1 MEERNSI
8 RTVQAA
14 IDDAKSVIR
23 TPWLARTQ
31 WLERYVGIDMVK
43 LVEMTERPKT
53 EEWMLN
59 VWNDVGAMV
68 ERTFDGIKDVHG
80 RSWDRILYW
89 LASPNRETI
98 SKDPMNFYLKAE
110 TVERY
115 ASYWQRF
122 LCFCLRAMDEE
133 LQGVK
138 FTEEQTHELNILR
151 ELYVLDENRMNLPR
165 LKRKQN
171 LICSIRFIKQT
182 VFEVG
187 LPVLVYYS
195 GILGF
200 NKEGGTWRQPE
211 HYTNILAGI
220 LWCMRV
226 LVLEYALPTGSRDRL
241 AQDEITPLQRFKLVR
256 DEFLVEETECPF
268 ATLHT
273 LMNYG
278 FIVGK
283 DAIGNTGVNWSAD
296 GEVLYIRGNEIR
308 MTDWKRFLHELMLK
322 AEEKLGR
329 VLLFRADGTL
339 PNFNLW
345 EVEDNQALTHIGYY
359 FGRRDEEEWTRV
371 RKEMLQRNRDRGDR
385 YGLIE
390 RDNHNGR
397 AFVQAAV
404 DEYKRVET
412 EFREML
418 YILMLGTCG
427 PPPRVTEMTSI
438 KYMNSREGSRNIFVM
453 GGQVML
459 VTEYHKSQSIMKKQ
473 KVLPY

>member
-1 MEERNSI
+1 MEERDSI

-14 IDDAKSVIR
+14 IDDAKSVVR

-31 WLERYVGIDMVK
+31 WLERYVGVDMVK

-59 VWNDVGAMV
+59 IWNDVGAIV
-68 ERTFDGIKDVHG
+68 EHAFDGVKDVYG

-89 LASPNRETI
+89 LASPNRETT
-98 SKDPMNFYLKAE
+98 SKDPINFYLKAE

-122 LCFCLRAMDEE
+122 VCFCLRAMDEE
-133 LQGVK
+133 LQGLK

-171 LICSIRFIKQT
+171 LICLIRFIKQT

-187 LPVLVYYS
+187 LPILVYYS

-211 HYTNILAGI
+211 YYTNILAGI

-256 DEFLVEETECPF
+256 NEFLVEETECPF

-278 FIVGK
+278 FILAK
-283 DAIGNTGVNWSAD
+283 DAIGKTGVNWSAD
-296 GEVLYIRGNEIR
+296 GEVLYIRGNEIW
-308 MTDWKRFLHELMLK
+308 MPDWKRFLHELTAK
-322 AEEKLGR
+322 AEDTLATG
-329 VLLFRADGTL
+329 LLFRSDGTL
-339 PNFNLW
+339 PNCNLW
-345 EVEDNQALTHIGYY
+345 EIEDNQALTHVGYY
-359 FGRRDEEEWTRV
+359 FGRRDNDEWKTV
-371 RKEMLQRNRDRGDR
+371 RIELLQRIEEMNDL

-390 RDNHNGR
+390 RDTENGG
-397 AFVQAAV
+397 AFVQVAV
-404 DEYKRVET
+404 DEYKRVEK

-418 YILMLGTCG
+418 YILMLVTCG
-427 PPPRVTEMTSI
+427 LPPRVTEMTSI
-438 KYMNSREGSRNIFVM
+438 KYMNLREGSRNIFVM

-473 KVLPY
+473 KALPY